1 MILQQ
6 AKILTELGGKIIII
20 FGRKSV
26 EVVLLILSVKET
38 GELTL

>member
-6 AKILTELGGKIIII
+6 AKILTELGGIIIII

-26 EVVLLILSVKET
+26 EVAPLILSVKK
-38 GELTL
+38 LVN